1 MINLIPLSYLN
12 EACFLSLN
20 TDSKKYQMLL
30 KIAQDNLKQILGAE
44 FYLQIETQYNTNPT
58 TLSTDNQALYDPYIM
73 DYLAWRTYSEYM
85 GFGNGDETPTG
96 TRKFKDDN
104 SDLLSDVEMYA
115 RQKNITSK
123 VTFYRHSLINFIK
136 ETKANDSTKYPLYE
150 EKCIEE
156 FSFGITSAERG
167 SDALLKVN
175 KTIINNE

>member
-20 TDSKKYQMLL
+20 TDAKKYQMLL
-30 KIAQDNLKQILGAE
+30 KIAQDNLKQLLGAE

-96 TRKFKDDN
+96 TRKFLDDN
-104 SDLLSDVEMYA
+104 SELLSDVEMYA
-115 RQKNITSK
+115 RQKHILKNVRDYK
-123 VTFYRHSLINFIK
+123 AAMINFIK
-136 ETKANDSTKYPLYE
+136 EAKANDSTKYPLYT
-150 EKCIEE
+150 EKCMEE
-156 FSFGITSAERG
+156 FSFGITSV
-167 SDALLKVN
+167 DAQSNAQFKIN